1 MVCVR
6 FAFGFIAV
14 WDINVTAMTTSRLS
28 RMFRYSTR
36 MLPIYLLIQE
46 TRNMFHLCALT
57 LVMRR
62 IYLFR

>member
-6 FAFGFIAV
+6 FALGFIAV
-14 WDINVTAMTTSRLS
+14 WDIRVTAMTTSRLS
-28 RMFRYSTR
+28 RLFRYSTR

-57 LVMRR
+57 LVMQR